1 MPPTSPLRKKKDV
14 IGAIK
19 KFIELKKDSIW
30 TISEIDKKFHP
41 LKQLKINKK
50 DLRYFHP
57 KGKNIQYRQQLNNTY
72 FRNGVAYVV
81 SRKQLLKSNNLLS
94 KNSSFY
100 LIKSNQTSIDTM
112 EDLILCRKYFN

>member
-19 KFIELKKDSIW
+19 KFIELKKDSIC

-81 SRKQLLKSNNLLS
+81 SRKQLLKVII
-94 KNSSFY
+94 FY
-100 LIKSNQTSIDTM
+100 QKTAVFI
-112 EDLILCRKYFN
+112 